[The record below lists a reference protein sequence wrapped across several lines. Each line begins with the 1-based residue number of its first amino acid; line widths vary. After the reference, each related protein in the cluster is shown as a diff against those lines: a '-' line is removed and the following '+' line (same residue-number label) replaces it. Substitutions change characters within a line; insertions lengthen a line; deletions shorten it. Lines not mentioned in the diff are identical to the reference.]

1 MRERATATGRGK
13 LLSRR
18 ELFVLALVGLPLVV
32 PGAVIQAANWVEGLP
47 SLIALF
53 LVPLV
58 LWAYIAR
65 SGLRWWAAHA
75 AALVIGLIVAIIV
88 GGISFS
94 ETAGLSDLVTT
105 VGEWF
110 GAIGTAEGHKGEAI
124 TGLLLICVALWTGYA
139 SVWLT
144 YRRQLSLLA
153 ALPGLGVLLVV
164 LTFLPPDEYWYFF
177 AYLLAAAPGV
187 AYRNKGM
194 WSIGGR
200 KAPLVGTLVAG
211 VVLMAITL
219 VPVSRTPAPKGTVI
233 PLSSVLED
241 PWLDFQQSWSSLFSG
256 VPNRRNWPSI
266 TLPANLPMDGPLPS
280 SEELMFSVD
289 SFEPHRWRMQVYET
303 YTGSGWERPKV
314 AVYAGP
320 EEVELV
326 ADAARYG
333 PTRRPVEASVRL
345 YSKTRNIVTVGEP
358 LDAGTPYRVLLSP
371 APSFR
376 MDLAD
381 SQESY
386 LPPNLSYYR
395 EVLVPFLDSTPGA
408 DLSNVHVLNRTTV
421 RALDIQPGALL
432 KAWGFEVTAATEPV
446 AGVDLEP
453 VKDDPLRYVD
463 VERAEDGLGP
473 PLALIGK
480 HTLLPPWRY
489 PVAGSVSMA
498 RADDLRRSFGNYPK
512 WITDRYLQLPPDFS
526 PRARRLAR
534 SLTRFEVTAYDAA
547 EAIRQ
552 YLVTLSYSEQSLTPP
567 EGTDWVDFFLFEHQR
582 GFCQN
587 FATAMI
593 TMLRSLGIPAR
604 LAVGFAPGDWNED
617 KGVWEVKAQHY
628 HAWPEVYFPGFGWI
642 EFEPTPADVQPSLQ
656 ELGFQLVGRVD
667 SEGQAV
673 DPCVFAQDDPTAADP
688 ELCPEILDPNAPGL
702 AGAFSEF
709 EDEQEIPLVG
719 TGSAWGPL
727 DPTWTLLGIGLAVG
741 LAVPVGTASYM
752 RWSVRRFGYPTVVY
766 ALTWFLGRL
775 NGVGARPH
783 DTPWEYYSRL
793 RVAFPDHQEPLQDIT
808 RAFVDCRYGP
818 NGDLSDGH
826 SGSVRTAWRRVRW
839 AMLRRV
845 VRRLFPR

>member
-1 MRERATATGRGK
+1 MRQAATGRGN

-18 ELFVLALVGLPLVV
+18 ELFVLALVGLPLAV
-32 PGAVIQAANWVEGLP
+32 PAAVIQAASWVEGLP
-47 SLIALF
+47 SLFALF

-65 SGLRWWAAHA
+65 SGLHWWTAHA
-75 AALVIGLIVAIIV
+75 AALVIGLIVAVIV
-88 GGISFS
+88 GGLSMS
-94 ETAGLSDLVTT
+94 ETAGLSGLVTT

-110 GAIGTAEGHKGEAI
+110 GAIGTQEGHRGEAI
-124 TGLLLICVALWTGYA
+124 TGVLLICVALWTGYA
-139 SVWLT
+139 SVWLA
-144 YRRQLSLLA
+144 YRRALSLLA

-164 LTFLPPDEYWYFF
+164 LTFLPPEEYWYFF
-177 AYLLAAAPGV
+177 VYLLAAAPGV
-187 AYRNKGM
+187 AYRNKGIWGM
-194 WSIGGR
+194 SGR

-219 VPVSRTPAPKGTVI
+219 VPVSRTPAPNGTVI

-303 YTGSGWERPKV
+303 YTGSGWERPKRPI
-314 AVYAGP
+314 YAGP
-320 EEVELV
+320 EDVELV
-326 ADAARYG
+326 SNAASYG

-358 LDAGTPYRVLLSP
+358 LDAGTPYRVQLSP
-371 APSFR
+371 PPSFR
-376 MDLAD
+376 MDLMD

-395 EVLVPFLDSTPGA
+395 NVLVPFLDSTPGA
-408 DLSNVHVLNRTTV
+408 DLSNVHVLNRTTA
-421 RALDIQPGALL
+421 RALDIKPGDLL
-432 KAWGFEVTAATEPV
+432 RAWGFEVTAATEPV

-453 VKDDPLRYVD
+453 VKEESLRYVD
-463 VERAEDGLGP
+463 VERTEDGAGP
-473 PLALIGK
+473 PLALIGR

-498 RADDLRRSFGNYPK
+498 RADDLRRSFVSYPK
-512 WITDRYLQLPPDFS
+512 WVTDRYLQLPPDFS
-526 PRARRLAR
+526 PRVRRLA
-534 SLTRFEVTAYDAA
+534 LEVTRFEVTAYDAA

-552 YLVTLSYSEQSLTPP
+552 YLTTLPYSEDSMRVP
-567 EGTDWVDFFLFEHQR
+567 EETDWVEFFLFEHRR

-593 TMLRSLGIPAR
+593 TMLRSLDIPAR

-617 KGVWEVKAQHY
+617 KGVWEVQAHHY

-642 EFEPTPADVQPSLQ
+642 DFEPTPADVQPSLQ

-667 SEGQAV
+667 GPGQAG
-673 DPCVFAQDDPTAADP
+673 DPCVFAQDDPTVADP
-688 ELCPEILDPNAPGL
+688 ELCPEILDPNAPRL
-702 AGAFSEF
+702 TGAFSEF
-709 EDEQEIPLVG
+709 EDEQDIAMER

-766 ALTWFLGRL
+766 AGAWLLGRL
-775 NGVGARPH
+775 NGVGSRPH

-793 RVAFPDHQEPLQDIT
+793 RAAFPDHEEPLHDIT

-818 NGDLSDGH
+818 NGHLADGH
-826 SGSVRTAWRRVRW
+826 TERVRTAWRRVRW
-839 AMLRRV
+839 AMLRRM